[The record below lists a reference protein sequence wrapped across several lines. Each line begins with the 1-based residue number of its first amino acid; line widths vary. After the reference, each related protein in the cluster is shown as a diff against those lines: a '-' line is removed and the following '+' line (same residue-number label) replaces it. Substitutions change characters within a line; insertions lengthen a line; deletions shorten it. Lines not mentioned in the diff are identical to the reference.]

1 MFNGLKAK
9 RQLALYVAL
18 GLSTGGGLLFSGT
31 PAYAADV
38 TISSSDTAHSG
49 GVNGTT
55 ETGNKD
61 GNNVTIGESGAAGP
75 TINGDVVGG
84 DAASG
89 DATNNTVTINSIS
102 LGSGK
107 VIYGGKSS
115 AGAATGNTVTIAG
128 GTLNSNNKIIG
139 GEGTASSTSNGN
151 IVNLGDVN
159 GNFSANLNR
168 AEIWGTSYGGQ
179 VQANDSDKIK
189 GNTLNVNASG
199 IRLEKV
205 RNFEKINFNLT
216 PTVTAGST
224 MLTMD
229 TGSFELGYGKA
240 FDWKNFSLTG
250 KENDTDK
257 TKYVTLRAIISI

>member
-84 DAASG
+84 DADSG

-102 LGSGK
+102 LGSG
-107 VIYGGKSS
+107 GKSA

-151 IVNLGDVN
+151 IVNLGDEN
-159 GNFSANLNR
+159 GNFSANLNC
-168 AEIWGTSYGGQ
+168 AE
-179 VQANDSDKIK
+179 V
-189 GNTLNVNASG
+189 
-199 IRLEKV
+199 
-205 RNFEKINFNLT
+205 
-216 PTVTAGST
+216 
-224 MLTMD
+224 
-229 TGSFELGYGKA
+229 
-240 FDWKNFSLTG
+240 
-250 KENDTDK
+250 
-257 TKYVTLRAIISI
+257 